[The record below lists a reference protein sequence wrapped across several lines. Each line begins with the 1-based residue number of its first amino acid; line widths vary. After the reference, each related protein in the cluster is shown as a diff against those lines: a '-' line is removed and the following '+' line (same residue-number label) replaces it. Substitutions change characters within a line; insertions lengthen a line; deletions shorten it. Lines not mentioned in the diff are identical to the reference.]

1 MNFSY
6 MMKLKKK
13 ILHYFKRLKR
23 KNYLKL
29 KIKRHLKKFLR
40 NRRVVKIFLLVTI
53 ATILILIAKSM
64 ISGRN
69 YDVVVAKINGQK
81 IYKLELEQKLREIIK
96 EQNPKED
103 INGVPEIKDLPK
115 DTIEILVKQIYI
127 DKEID
132 KKIQNLRIIES
143 QEVKNKV
150 SDYKNKL
157 LREEFLNSLIKYQT
171 SDNNVRDKYI
181 ALVDEMSGKKE
192 YAISHILLG
201 NKESAENIFNQL
213 RSSYQLAQDFSNLAH
228 KYSLDK
234 SSAEN
239 GGKIGYVL
247 QTRLDEQMSKIIVT
261 MKKGDIAK
269 PFESKYGWHI
279 IKLDDIREARILPF
293 ESAKEDIRQKIKG
306 QVIKNY
312 YSKIVENSKIEILLK
327 NYDDS
332 QKKSPKNKK

>member
-1 MNFSY
+1 MIE
-6 MMKLKKK
+6 LKKK
-13 ILHYFKRLKR
+13 IIRYFKRLKR
-23 KNYLKL
+23 RNYLKL
-29 KIKRHLKKFLR
+29 KIKRYLKNFLK
-40 NRRVVKIFLLVTI
+40 NRRVIKIFLLVTI
-53 ATILILIAKSM
+53 ATILILLAKSM
-64 ISGRN
+64 LLSRN

-96 EQNPKED
+96 EQNPKEN

-115 DTIEILVKQIYI
+115 DAIEILVKQIYI
-127 DKEID
+127 DKEIY
-132 KKIQNLRIIES
+132 KKIQNLRIKES
-143 QEVKNKV
+143 QEIKIKV
-150 SDYKNKL
+150 LDYKNKL
-157 LREEFLNSLIKYQT
+157 IREEFLNSLIKDQT
-171 SDNNVRDKYI
+171 SDSNVRDKYI
-181 ALVDEMSGKKE
+181 ALLDEMNGKKE

-201 NKESAENIFNQL
+201 NKEAADNVFTQL
-213 RSSYQLAQDFSNLAH
+213 KSSYQLAQDFSNLAH

-279 IKLDDIREARILPF
+279 IKLDDIRQARILPF
-293 ESAKEDIRQKIKG
+293 ESAKEDIRQKLKG

-312 YSKIVENSKIEILLK
+312 HSKIVENSKIEILLK
-327 NYDDS
+327 NDDDS
-332 QKKSPKNKK
+332 QKKSPKNKKQ

>member
-1 MNFSY
+1 ME
-6 MMKLKKK
+6 LKKK
-13 ILHYFKRLKR
+13 IIRYFKRLKR
-23 KNYLKL
+23 RNYLKL
-29 KIKRHLKKFLR
+29 KIKRYLKNFLK
-40 NRRVVKIFLLVTI
+40 NRRVIKIFLLVTI
-53 ATILILIAKSM
+53 ATILILLAKSM
-64 ISGRN
+64 LLSRN

-96 EQNPKED
+96 EQNPKEN

-115 DTIEILVKQIYI
+115 DAIEILVKQIYI
-127 DKEID
+127 DKEIY
-132 KKIQNLRIIES
+132 KKIQNLRIKES
-143 QEVKNKV
+143 QEIKIKV
-150 SDYKNKL
+150 LDYKNKL
-157 LREEFLNSLIKYQT
+157 IREEFLNSLIKDQT
-171 SDNNVRDKYI
+171 SDSNVRDKYI
-181 ALVDEMSGKKE
+181 ALLDEMNGKKE

-201 NKESAENIFNQL
+201 NKEAADNVFTQL
-213 RSSYQLAQDFSNLAH
+213 KSSYQLAQDFSNLAH

-234 SSAEN
+234 NSAEN

-279 IKLDDIREARILPF
+279 IKLDDIRQARILPF
-293 ESAKEDIRQKIKG
+293 ESAKEDIRQKLKG

-327 NYDDS
+327 NDDDS

>member
-1 MNFSY
+1 
-6 MMKLKKK
+6 MMELKKK
-13 ILHYFKRLKR
+13 IIRYFKRLKR
-23 KNYLKL
+23 RNYLKL
-29 KIKRHLKKFLR
+29 KIKRYLKNFLK
-40 NRRVVKIFLLVTI
+40 NRRVIKIFLLVTI
-53 ATILILIAKSM
+53 ATILILLAKSM
-64 ISGRN
+64 LLSRN

-96 EQNPKED
+96 EQNPKEN

-115 DTIEILVKQIYI
+115 DAIEILVKQIYI
-127 DKEID
+127 DKEIY
-132 KKIQNLRIIES
+132 KKIQNLRIKES
-143 QEVKNKV
+143 QEIKIKV
-150 SDYKNKL
+150 LDYKNKL
-157 LREEFLNSLIKYQT
+157 IREEFLNSLIKDQT
-171 SDNNVRDKYI
+171 SDSNVRDKYI
-181 ALVDEMSGKKE
+181 ALLDEMNGKKE

-201 NKESAENIFNQL
+201 NKEAADNVFTQL
-213 RSSYQLAQDFSNLAH
+213 KSSYQLAQDFSNLAH

-234 SSAEN
+234 NSAEN

-279 IKLDDIREARILPF
+279 IKLDDIRQARILPF
-293 ESAKEDIRQKIKG
+293 ESAKEDIRQKLKG

-327 NYDDS
+327 NDDDS

>member
-1 MNFSY
+1 
-6 MMKLKKK
+6 MMELKKK
-13 ILHYFKRLKR
+13 IIRYFKRLKR
-23 KNYLKL
+23 RNYLKL
-29 KIKRHLKKFLR
+29 KIKRYLKNFLR
-40 NRRVVKIFLLVTI
+40 NRRVIKIFLLVTI
-53 ATILILIAKSM
+53 ATILILLAKSM
-64 ISGRN
+64 LLSRN

-96 EQNPKED
+96 EQNPKEN

-115 DTIEILVKQIYI
+115 DAIEILVKQIYI

-132 KKIQNLRIIES
+132 KKIQNLRIKES
-143 QEVKNKV
+143 QEVKIKV
-150 SDYKNKL
+150 LDYKNKL
-157 LREEFLNSLIKYQT
+157 IREEFLNSLIKDQT
-171 SDNNVRDKYI
+171 SDSNVRDKYI
-181 ALVDEMSGKKE
+181 ALLDEMNGKKE
-192 YAISHILLG
+192 YAISHILIG
-201 NKESAENIFNQL
+201 NKEAADNVFMQL
-213 RSSYQLAQDFSNLAH
+213 KSSYQLAQDFSNLAH

-234 SSAEN
+234 NSAEN

-247 QTRLDEQMSKIIVT
+247 ETRLDEQMSKIIIT

-279 IKLDDIREARILPF
+279 IKLDDIRQARILPF
-293 ESAKEDIRQKIKG
+293 ESAKEEIRQKLKG

-327 NYDDS
+327 NDDDS